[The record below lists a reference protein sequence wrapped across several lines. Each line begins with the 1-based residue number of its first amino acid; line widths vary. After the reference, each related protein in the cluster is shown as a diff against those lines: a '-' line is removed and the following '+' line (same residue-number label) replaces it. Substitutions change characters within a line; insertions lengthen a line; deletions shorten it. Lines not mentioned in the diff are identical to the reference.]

1 MIWQRG
7 AVQSSDF
14 DDNGQFDENMA
25 NMAKIRQ
32 SIIFKEN
39 EMAKG
44 PLEKAILT
52 KMANLAKIRL
62 CDFLQIRHCENFWT

>member
-1 MIWQRG
+1 
-7 AVQSSDF
+7 
-14 DDNGQFDENMA
+14 MA

-32 SIIFKEN
+32 SIIFKAN
-39 EMAKG
+39 EMAKV

-62 CDFLQIRHCENFWT
+62 CDFFADSPLREFLDITA

>member
-1 MIWQRG
+1 
-7 AVQSSDF
+7 
-14 DDNGQFDENMA
+14 MA

-32 SIIFKEN
+32 SIIFKAN

>member
-25 NMAKIRQ
+25 SMAKIRQ
-32 SIIFKEN
+32 SIIFKAN
-39 EMAKG
+39 EMAKV
-44 PLEKAILT
+44 PLKKAILT
-52 KMANLAKIRL
+52 KMANLGKIRL
-62 CDFLQIRHCENFWT
+62 CDFLQIRHCGNFWT

>member
-1 MIWQRG
+1 
-7 AVQSSDF
+7 
-14 DDNGQFDENMA
+14 MA

-32 SIIFKEN
+32 SIIFEAN

-52 KMANLAKIRL
+52 KMANLAKIGL

>member
-1 MIWQRG
+1 
-7 AVQSSDF
+7 
-14 DDNGQFDENMA
+14 MA

-32 SIIFKEN
+32 SIIFKAN

-62 CDFLQIRHCENFWT
+62 CDFLQIRHSENFWT